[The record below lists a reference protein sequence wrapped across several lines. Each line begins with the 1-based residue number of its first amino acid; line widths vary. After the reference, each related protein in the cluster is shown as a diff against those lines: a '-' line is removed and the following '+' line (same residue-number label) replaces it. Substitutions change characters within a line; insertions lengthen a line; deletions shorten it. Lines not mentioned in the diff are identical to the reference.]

1 MWHAAWPGGV
11 QVGMLNINSGD
22 QRGFQFGSYNY
33 ADTLCGF
40 QFGIIN
46 VADRNPKGYQ
56 IGFVNMTNERDS
68 RHLGLININPHTRM
82 QFMTSAGNVDKLNFG
97 VRFRN
102 RSTYY
107 ILNLGS
113 FHSALAP
120 SAIPVPLV
128 TA

>member
-1 MWHAAWPGGV
+1 
-11 QVGMLNINSGD
+11 
-22 QRGFQFGSYNY
+22 
-33 ADTLCGF
+33 
-40 QFGIIN
+40 
-46 VADRNPKGYQ
+46 
-56 IGFVNMTNERDS
+56 MTNECDS

-113 FHSALAP
+113 FHSGLGTQRYSVP
-120 SAIPVPLV
+120 WLPHRPVP
-128 TA
+128 